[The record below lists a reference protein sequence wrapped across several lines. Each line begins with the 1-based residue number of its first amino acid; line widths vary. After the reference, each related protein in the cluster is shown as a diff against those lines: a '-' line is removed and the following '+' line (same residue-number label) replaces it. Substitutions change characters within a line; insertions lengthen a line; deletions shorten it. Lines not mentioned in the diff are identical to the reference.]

1 MNYGVICNKI
11 WYYRYSQISDN
22 FVILDYTFN
31 TGRGSYYSVPQ
42 NIVEMSECAPSIL
55 VVASISKTVRKI
67 LHHDITRMPL
77 LLNAKATGVFIDK
90 KKYFFVK
97 Y

>member
-1 MNYGVICNKI
+1 ML
-11 WYYRYSQISDN
+11 SLA
-22 FVILDYTFN
+22 ILSTLAEAV
-31 TGRGSYYSVPQ
+31 TTVVPH
-42 NIVEMSECAPSIL
+42 NIVETSECAPSIL
-55 VVASISKTVRKI
+55 VVASISKTVRKT